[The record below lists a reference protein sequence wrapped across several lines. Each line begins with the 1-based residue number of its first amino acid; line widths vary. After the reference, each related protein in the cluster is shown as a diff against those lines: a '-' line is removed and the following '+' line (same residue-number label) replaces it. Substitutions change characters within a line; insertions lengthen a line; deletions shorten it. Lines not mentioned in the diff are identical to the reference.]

1 MAEEQTDMFDQD
13 DVLERIEI
21 ERILRETAELEAQR
35 RAENRAFQEE
45 LRAQL
50 GRPAADATP
59 SGEGSRMREGPGAEE
74 QTPLA
79 TPKAKGGSRPGAGR
93 KPKSPV
99 AASKVMRIPEQ
110 YEAAVR
116 ALIAHLDETSQL
128 GRHYGAVTSEPIFLR
143 SLHGK
148 RQQVS
153 FTVEPMKT

>member
-21 ERILRETAELEAQR
+21 ERILRETQALEAQR

-50 GRPAADATP
+50 GRPAAGATP
-59 SGEGSRMREGPGAEE
+59 SGSVQSEAE
-74 QTPLA
+74 QTA
-79 TPKAKGGSRPGAGR
+79 QAAPKPKGGARPGAGR

-153 FTVEPMKT
+153 FIVEPMKT

>member
-1 MAEEQTDMFDQD
+1 MAEEQADMFDLD
-13 DVLERIEI
+13 DDEERAEI
-21 ERILRETAELEAQR
+21 ERILSETAELEAR
-35 RAENRAFQEE
+35 RHAENRALLDE
-45 LRAQL
+45 LQAQT
-50 GRPAADATP
+50 A
-59 SGEGSRMREGPGAEE
+59 
-74 QTPLA
+74 
-79 TPKAKGGSRPGAGR
+79 PKAKGGARPGAGR

-128 GRHYGAVTSEPIFLR
+128 GRHYDAATSEPIFLR

-148 RQQVS
+148 RQRVS